1 MSPCVTNDICSYG
14 KIPYGCL
21 CGTWSSLCIY
31 IFSCFVLFTLGEEA
45 MPVLHIHRQSGY
57 LLGRDRKVAD
67 IPVDHPSCSKQHAVL
82 QFRSVEYTVC

>member
-1 MSPCVTNDICSYG
+1 MYLLI
-14 KIPYGCL
+14 L
-21 CGTWSSLCIY
+21 
-31 IFSCFVLFTLGEEA
+31 SCFVRFTLGEEA

>member
-1 MSPCVTNDICSYG
+1 MTFVLMGDT
-14 KIPYGCL
+14 L
-21 CGTWSSLCIY
+21 WLSLWY
-31 IFSCFVLFTLGEEA
+31 LELFVYLLLFSCFVLLGEEA